1 MKKYIKPATE
11 MVTVRY
17 ENEILAASPNPGVVD
32 DSDIID
38 EFDEGDESY
47 TKPVITDIWKGDGDT
62 ENEWQGY
69 PSS

>member
-1 MKKYIKPATE
+1 

-62 ENEWQGY
+62 ENEW
-69 PSS
+69 